1 MVSMAAVS
9 TLSWPDSGVAGA
21 GAGAGRG
28 QEGEVGGTAEFLREM
43 GAERDQEGEGDL
55 SSSEPRCGEGEVIR
69 LDTGHTAL
77 QLKLQGKLN
86 QSSKFEV
93 LIRTSVVVCMIAKAR
108 CSCWC

>member
-9 TLSWPDSGVAGA
+9 TLSWPDSGVV

-28 QEGEVGGTAEFLREM
+28 HEGEGGGTAEFLREM

-69 LDTGHTAL
+69 LDTRL
-77 QLKLQGKLN
+77 YN
-86 QSSKFEV
+86 
-93 LIRTSVVVCMIAKAR
+93 
-108 CSCWC
+108 

>member
-9 TLSWPDSGVAGA
+9 ALSWPDSGVAGA
-21 GAGAGRG
+21 GAGTGRG

-69 LDTGHTAL
+69 LDTRL
-77 QLKLQGKLN
+77 YN
-86 QSSKFEV
+86 
-93 LIRTSVVVCMIAKAR
+93 
-108 CSCWC
+108 

>member
-9 TLSWPDSGVAGA
+9 ALSWPDSGVA

-69 LDTGHTAL
+69 LDTRL
-77 QLKLQGKLN
+77 YN
-86 QSSKFEV
+86 
-93 LIRTSVVVCMIAKAR
+93 
-108 CSCWC
+108 

>member
-9 TLSWPDSGVAGA
+9 TLSWPDSGVT

-69 LDTGHTAL
+69 LDTRL
-77 QLKLQGKLN
+77 YN
-86 QSSKFEV
+86 
-93 LIRTSVVVCMIAKAR
+93 
-108 CSCWC
+108 

>member
-9 TLSWPDSGVAGA
+9 ALSWPDSGV
-21 GAGAGRG
+21 AGAGRG

-69 LDTGHTAL
+69 LDTRL
-77 QLKLQGKLN
+77 YN
-86 QSSKFEV
+86 
-93 LIRTSVVVCMIAKAR
+93 
-108 CSCWC
+108 

>member
-43 GAERDQEGEGDL
+43 GAERDQEGEGDR

-69 LDTGHTAL
+69 LDTRLYNQTSGHE
-77 QLKLQGKLN
+77 N
-86 QSSKFEV
+86 KF
-93 LIRTSVVVCMIAKAR
+93 VVFR
-108 CSCWC
+108 CQ